1 MSILV
6 SYVDVSEDNGHS
18 ITVLNKKYPSLSDA
32 YLPKVEEQI
41 TVYSTVHHE
50 QYQYRVK
57 EIMVYV
63 AENEDHFYILLDMVN

>member
-1 MSILV
+1 MSISV
-6 SYVDVSEDNGHS
+6 SYVDVQEDNGRS
-18 ITVLNKKYPSLSDA
+18 ITVLEKNYSGLSDA
-32 YLPKVEEQI
+32 YLPKVNAQI

-63 AENEDHFYILLDMVN
+63 AEKDDHFDILLEKLD